1 MVDVSTFTC
10 ANASELPMYANTPKL
25 KNSNG
30 FAQSIA
36 KSAGCNDFDV
46 FYGQHEGQ
54 KNSKE
59 YLSGL
64 LASDLLW

>member
-1 MVDVSTFTC
+1 
-10 ANASELPMYANTPKL
+10 MYANTPKL